1 MIDEILGGKFHEE
14 IARILLIT
22 NSYATGEVGDGW
34 VKSWGGGIQSLVRR
48 KG

>member
-1 MIDEILGGKFHEE
+1 MIYEILGGKFYEE
-14 IARILLIT
+14 IPRLLLIT

-34 VKSWGGGIQSLVRR
+34 VKSWGVGIQSLVRR